1 MDTHSTLYFKRWSRY
16 RNKRNHILIPQ
27 QSEDQLNQIAKKYI
41 YKEYRFNTYKYHI
54 LMKQKKINAG
64 KEMRCITHT
73 RRQSILCTPIH
84 LDCLLQLFQSLPIIS
99 CPGDKFQLCLSY
111 KFILISNY
119 LPNIYM
125 NSNSDNEHFCLSC
138 SVTPPLKNVYSI

>member
-1 MDTHSTLYFKRWSRY
+1 
-16 RNKRNHILIPQ
+16 
-27 QSEDQLNQIAKKYI
+27 
-41 YKEYRFNTYKYHI
+41 
-54 LMKQKKINAG
+54 
-64 KEMRCITHT
+64 MRCITHT

-111 KFILISNY
+111 KFHPISNN

-125 NSNSDNEHFCLSC
+125 NSNSDNDHFCLSC
-138 SVTPPLKNVYSI
+138 SVTEPLRNVHSIWSHLSSFTKKTTKYVHAEKHRKYPEATHCHIRKSAFLHLNYKKKIFSKFRNPFHTKICTQPKIH